1 MSQSV
6 RDLLDGAP
14 QPPAVKTTAMRWLA
28 PDSQAPCPVIDG
40 GPVSTWGARPLR
52 RCVAVGR
59 HTTHQ
64 MEETR

>member
-28 PDSQAPCPVIDG
+28 PDSQAPCPAVHTVG
-40 GPVSTWGARPLR
+40 GRIAR
-52 RCVAVGR
+52 CAAVGR
-59 HTTHQ
+59 HDQHQ
-64 MEETR
+64 PQEDR